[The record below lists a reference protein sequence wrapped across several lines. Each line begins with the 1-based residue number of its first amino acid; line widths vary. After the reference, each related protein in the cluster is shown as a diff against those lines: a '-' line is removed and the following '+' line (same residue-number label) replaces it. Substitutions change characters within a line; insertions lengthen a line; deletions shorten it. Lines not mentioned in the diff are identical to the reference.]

1 MTQLK
6 KELSELEA
14 GTHATL
20 CANLKALEHERDQRL
35 FRINTIAQ
43 MRVKYVDNQYELER
57 SMAQEDLDVCL
68 GYVFVW
74 CKGHH
79 AYMTTLDRQ
88 TTSEECM
95 ESIRWRQEW

>member
-68 GYVFVW
+68 GYVFV
-74 CKGHH
+74 
-79 AYMTTLDRQ
+79 
-88 TTSEECM
+88 
-95 ESIRWRQEW
+95 